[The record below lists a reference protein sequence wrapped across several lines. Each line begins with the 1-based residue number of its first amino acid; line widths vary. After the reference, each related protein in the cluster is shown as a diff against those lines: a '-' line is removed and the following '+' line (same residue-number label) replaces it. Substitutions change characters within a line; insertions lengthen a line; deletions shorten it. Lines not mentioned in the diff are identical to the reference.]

1 MANGASL
8 DRKRYDSIIAIQ
20 QNCRRK
26 DTPKIG
32 WILIAVGAS
41 FLIFFLA
48 SGIFTILLF
57 SILIVVGF
65 VMRHFAN
72 RRVKQLKR
80 KA

>member
-1 MANGASL
+1 VANGASL

-26 DTPKIG
+26 DTLKIG
-32 WILIAVGAS
+32 WILIAVGA

-72 RRVKQLKR
+72 KRVKQLKR

>member
-32 WILIAVGAS
+32 WILIAVGA